1 LSLYCNTRNKSC
13 YFNRLA
19 SAIGTAHREAQHRRH
34 GRPAEPHSYRVDFVL
49 FFFVGRSGTASA
61 NSEGATNRE
70 EAMNMKIAE
79 KFEAVMMAAAF
90 AEENEHGTARELLT
104 GRRESDR
111 VAKRPAVRPQPRQ
124 TLRAD

>member
-1 LSLYCNTRNKSC
+1 
-13 YFNRLA
+13 
-19 SAIGTAHREAQHRRH
+19 
-34 GRPAEPHSYRVDFVL
+34 
-49 FFFVGRSGTASA
+49 
-61 NSEGATNRE
+61 
-70 EAMNMKIAE
+70 MKIAE